1 MKKTISIIATT
12 GVVILGSAFLTDS
25 VYAETPDSS
34 QSERSTINAN
44 LSKAEEKIADVMI
57 ELEDLNEKIDS
68 VNNALEKNK
77 NKMNETAGKIKDT
90 KEEINTIENEVSD
103 LEEDIEVRNEILKD
117 RIVSYQKNGGDVNYL
132 EVVFGSKSFSDLI
145 GRVSAVTKIAESDNK
160 LMKQQK
166 EDKAVLEEKRESA
179 EKKLD
184 ELKEMKTELEGMK
197 DTILAQK
204 EQNEADK
211 KKLKEKEQNLREL
224 KSNLQDEKRSLVT
237 INREVEQRSTRSNNV
252 HSSSESSTSSNGGN
266 LTTLSNKV
274 SKASKASEASS
285 GGVNT
290 AISVGH
296 TQMGTPYVWGGKSPG
311 GFDCSGF
318 VSWAF
323 AQAGISIPSSTSA
336 LQSVGTRVSASSMQR
351 GDLVFFNTNGTN
363 GHVGIYLGNGKFLG
377 AQSTPGVA
385 VANMTSG
392 YWDRNFSGYVR
403 RVQ

>member
-12 GVVILGSAFLTDS
+12 GVVILGSTFLADS
-25 VYAETPDSS
+25 VYATPDNS

-68 VNNALEKNK
+68 VNNALEQNK
-77 NKMNETAGKIKDT
+77 DKMNETAGNIKNT
-90 KEEINTIENEVSD
+90 KKEIKTIENEVND

-117 RIVSYQKNGGDVNYL
+117 RMVSYQKNGGDVNYL
-132 EVVFGSKSFSDLI
+132 EVIFGSKSFSDFI

-166 EDKAVLEEKRESA
+166 EDMAALEEKKESA

-184 ELKEMKTELEGMK
+184 ELKDMKTELEGMK

-211 KKLKEKEQNLREL
+211 KKLKEKEQSLRAL

-237 INREVEQRSTRSNNV
+237 INREVDQRSGSV
-252 HSSSESSTSSNGGN
+252 HSSSESSSSSDGGN
-266 LTTLSNKV
+266 LTTLSKKEE
-274 SKASKASEASS
+274 KAPSGSLSEVMNA
-285 GGVNT
+285 G
-290 AISVGH
+290 
-296 TQMGTPYVWGGKSPG
+296 MPYLGTPYVWGGGSPS

-318 VSWAF
+318 ISWAF
-323 AQAGISIPSSTSA
+323 SQAGISVPSSTA
-336 LQSVGTRVSASSMQR
+336 QLQYTGSKVSYSNIQP
-351 GDLVFFNTNGTN
+351 GDLVFFNTYKTN
-363 GHVGIYLGNGKFLG
+363 GHIGIYLGNDKFIG
-377 AQSTPGVA
+377 SQNSTGLA
-385 VANMTSG
+385 IASMNNS
-392 YWDRNFSGYVR
+392 YWKSHFAGHVR
-403 RVQ
+403 RIK